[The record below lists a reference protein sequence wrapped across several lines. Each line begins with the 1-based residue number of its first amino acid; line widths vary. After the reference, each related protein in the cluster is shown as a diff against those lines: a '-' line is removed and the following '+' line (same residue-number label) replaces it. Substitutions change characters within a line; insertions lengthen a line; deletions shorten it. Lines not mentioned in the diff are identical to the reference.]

1 MVAVLIEVLQ
11 LSLNYQQVDF
21 LSLQSSLLWEE
32 MRGLV

>member
-21 LSLQSSLLWEE
+21 LSLQSRLLWEE